1 MSLEAAISEA
11 LPRPAAY
18 VVGPPDGAYLYKGSA
33 RDLKERL
40 RDHQAG
46 RVGRTKNK
54 RPLELFYHEYCDD
67 FTAAGQREGFLK
79 SGQGRVWLRD
89 QLRGRFGPTVPP
101 KADPP
106 RAGNLLA

>member
-11 LPRPAAY
+11 LPQPAAY

-46 RVGRTKNK
+46 RVGRTKNR
-54 RPLELFYHEYCDD
+54 RPLKLFYHEYCQDYT
-67 FTAAGQREGFLK
+67 TARRREAFLK
-79 SGQGRVWLRD
+79 SGQGRAWLKD
-89 QLRGRFGPTVPP
+89 QLQG
-101 KADPP
+101 
-106 RAGNLLA
+106 

>member
-33 RDLKERL
+33 RNLKERL

-54 RPLELFYHEYCDD
+54 RPLKLFYNEYCEN
-67 FTAAGQREGFLK
+67 FTAARQRGGFLK
-79 SGQGRVWLRD
+79 SGEGRAWLKD
-89 QLRGRFGPTVPP
+89 QLQG
-101 KADPP
+101 
-106 RAGNLLA
+106 